1 MEMKIIQSGFTY
13 KVYDNTDQLS
23 SEDRQLVEKAV
34 DQLKNA
40 YAPYSSFHVGAAVR
54 LIDGD
59 EFVGC
64 NQENAS
70 YPLCI
75 CGERVALY
83 NAGANKPNVPI
94 EALAITIK
102 NLKARIEKPVSPC
115 GACRQVISEFE
126 YRHKHKIRILLKS
139 DGDEVYEIDSIQDIL
154 PMGFNGTFL

>member
-1 MEMKIIQSGFTY
+1 MKIIQSGFNY
-13 KVYDNTDQLS
+13 KVYENTAELTSD
-23 SEDRQLVEKAV
+23 DRKLVEKAV

-40 YAPYSSFHVGAAVR
+40 YAPYSNFHVGAAVR
-54 LIDGD
+54 LTDGD

-64 NQENAS
+64 NQENAA

-83 NAGANKPNVPI
+83 NAGAVKPNVPI
-94 EALAITIK
+94 DTLAITIK
-102 NLKARIEKPVSPC
+102 NLNARIEKPVSPC

-126 YRHKHKIRILLKS
+126 FRHKHKIRILLKS

-154 PMGFNGTFL
+154 PLGFNGTFL